1 MLVELTDDNFKNE
14 VTENKEV
21 ILVDFWAPWCGPCLI
36 LSPVIEEIAKEY
48 QDKIKI
54 GKLNVDKSE
63 KVASEYNIMSIP
75 TLIIFK
81 DGKPV
86 DQMVGITSKETIKT
100 RIDKAILGE

>member
-63 KVASEYNIMSIP
+63 KIASEYNIMSIP